1 MVWASPRCW
10 LVLDCFMLWHLTE
23 LYLAKFQ
30 AMINPFLVFIFQLFY
45 SENPLFSKLLQ
56 NHL

>member
-30 AMINPFLVFIFQLFY
+30 AMINPFLVFRQWKMVPRYI
-45 SENPLFSKLLQ
+45 
-56 NHL
+56 

>member
-30 AMINPFLVFIFQLFY
+30 AMINPFLVFRQ
-45 SENPLFSKLLQ
+45 
-56 NHL
+56 